1 MVKSLITLV
10 LSTLRWTHWLVQY
23 AVVYPLGMMMLLVV
37 VVFWTGHN
45 TPGQMLVKTIES
57 VQREGYVIHDCTG
70 PASREALNGDAVNTP
85 LPPVLQEDC
94 TTVSTDAA
102 GYAAYIDQ
110 SYTHNILWLWL
121 LMAVVFTGIAVVFRR
136 TPVRRGIIRKNGV
149 VVGESGSGSSRL
161 ILARSDVSQIKRVYD
176 EMSPG
181 EGDKF
186 VRAIKENTQIRMN
199 LKK

>member
-70 PASREALNGDAVNTP
+70 PASREALNGVSLDIENYCTLRLFFD
-85 LPPVLQEDC
+85 LPNL
-94 TTVSTDAA
+94 A
-102 GYAAYIDQ
+102 GLSRRNLPADGIR
-110 SYTHNILWLWL
+110 L
-121 LMAVVFTGIAVVFRR
+121 LFHI
-136 TPVRRGIIRKNGV
+136 
-149 VVGESGSGSSRL
+149 
-161 ILARSDVSQIKRVYD
+161 
-176 EMSPG
+176 
-181 EGDKF
+181 
-186 VRAIKENTQIRMN
+186 
-199 LKK
+199 